1 MPPEYRG
8 VARKSAGVIWR
19 GRAAST
25 LHARRRRGARETAPG
40 GIERGRG
47 QGDEPTA
54 AATAPALG
62 PAVEPDDLR
71 RVLRGSGGRGGVAS
85 RSCALGPVGGQLPTV
100 G

>member
-8 VARKSAGVIWR
+8 VARKSRGVMWR

-25 LHARRRRGARETAPG
+25 LHARRRRGARGTAPG
-40 GIERGRG
+40 GIERGLAESCDG
-47 QGDEPTA
+47 PTA
-54 AATAPALG
+54 AAAPALG

-85 RSCALGPVGGQLPTV
+85 RSCTLGPVGGQLPTV
-100 G
+100 